1 MKTMIPFHLIAA
13 AALLFANS
21 LSAQSNRVVLPTPP
35 PPVRIVDIDTNLV
48 ILQLPIQTNQ
58 LSLKWAYTNQFQV
71 LDAAADGLGGYAQCE
86 YRYRS
91 EDPIDSSVHVVWIAA
106 NGKVLLIPDL
116 ESYGGAE
123 IVRLTPTEVAIQF
136 YPRRA
141 TGDAPFNLLRR
152 FKRNG
157 NSITMVDKMLGTFET
172 LPRVEDN
179 FTDRFGFFTFENG
192 AVRRYSN

>member
-1 MKTMIPFHLIAA
+1 MKTKLQLPFIAV
-13 AALLFANS
+13 ALLFITHS
-21 LSAQSNRVVLPTPP
+21 LSAQSVPIKNPVGPGTLVRV
-35 PPVRIVDIDTNLV
+35 DTNLL
-48 ILQLPIQTNQ
+48 ILQLPPIQTNQ
-58 LSLKWAYTNQFQV
+58 LSLKWAYTNQVQV
-71 LDAAADGLGGYAQCE
+71 LDAAADGLGGYAQCG
-86 YRYRS
+86 YQTDGS
-91 EDPIDSSVHVVWIAA
+91 EFPGRVVWIAA
-106 NGKVLLIPDL
+106 NGKVLLIHDF
-116 ESYGGAE
+116 ESYGGGE
-123 IVRLTPTEVAIQF
+123 IVRLTPTELAIQF

-141 TGDAPFNLLRR
+141 TVDAPFNLLRR